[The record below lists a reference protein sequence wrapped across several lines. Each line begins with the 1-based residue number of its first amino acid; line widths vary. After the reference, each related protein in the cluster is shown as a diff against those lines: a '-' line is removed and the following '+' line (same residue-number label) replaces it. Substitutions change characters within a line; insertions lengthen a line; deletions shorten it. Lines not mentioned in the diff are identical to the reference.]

1 LDQRNAVSDRF
12 MMRRRDLVALVS
24 SVIILRSGSGWA
36 APARVGIVGP
46 PPPPVLAAISDAI
59 AITLASRGLVR
70 DRDFVFDLRSAE
82 GKPERLPA
90 LAEALVA
97 DGAVVIVARSYPAA
111 RAAKNATS
119 AIPIV
124 IEYAGEPVETGL
136 AASLAR
142 PSGNVTGLSD
152 MSSELSAKRLEL
164 LRLVVPDMK
173 RVAMLW
179 NADDLGMTGRYKAA
193 SAGASL
199 MGIEVLPLGV
209 REPDDFGSAF
219 ETMTREKPDGLLMV
233 TDVLTL
239 LNRKRVLEFATANKL
254 PAIYE
259 FDNLAREGGLMS
271 YGADDKEV
279 TARLA
284 DLIARILKG
293 AKPADLPFEQPT
305 AFRLVANQKTADSM
319 GLKLPSNLLA
329 RADEVIE

>member
-1 LDQRNAVSDRF
+1 
-12 MMRRRDLVALVS
+12 
-24 SVIILRSGSGWA
+24 
-36 APARVGIVGP
+36 
-46 PPPPVLAAISDAI
+46 
-59 AITLASRGLVR
+59 
-70 DRDFVFDLRSAE
+70 
-82 GKPERLPA
+82 
-90 LAEALVA
+90 
-97 DGAVVIVARSYPAA
+97 
-111 RAAKNATS
+111 
-119 AIPIV
+119 
-124 IEYAGEPVETGL
+124 
-136 AASLAR
+136 
-142 PSGNVTGLSD
+142 

-239 LNRKRVLEFATANKL
+239 LNRKRILEFATANKL

>member
-1 LDQRNAVSDRF
+1 MDQRNAVADCF
-12 MMRRRDLVALVS
+12 MIRRRDLVALVS
-24 SVIILRSGSGWA
+24 SVILLRSASAWA
-36 APARVGIVGP
+36 APARVGIIGP

-59 AITLASRGLVR
+59 AVTLASRGLVR
-70 DRDFVFDLRSAE
+70 DRDFMFDLRSAE

-97 DGAVVIVARSYPAA
+97 DGAVIIVARSYPAA

-119 AIPIV
+119 TIPIV

-136 AASLAR
+136 AASLAK

-164 LRLVVPDMK
+164 LRLAVPEMK

-193 SAGASL
+193 SAGATR
-199 MGIEVLPLGV
+199 MGIEVLALGV

-219 ETMTREKPDGLLMV
+219 ETITREKPDGLLMV

-254 PAIYE
+254 PAVYE
-259 FDNLAREGGLMS
+259 FDSLAREGGLMS
-271 YGADDKEV
+271 YGADDQEV

-284 DLIARILKG
+284 DLIARLLKG

-305 AFRLVANQKTADSM
+305 AFRLVVNQKTADSM
-319 GLKLPSNLLA
+319 GLKLPADLLA